1 VGVLIVIVIIILVVL
16 GVSLVAWKSQ
26 TGPGKATLKPG
37 PNNQQLIDPAQAPQV
52 PGQADFLI
60 KPDPGFVVQSR
71 TDGKFSPPPP
81 VPGGQGPV
89 TTANGFGQ
97 VTQNLTAICRL
108 TGKQVTDCSCT
119 RCSAIKK
126 KRKAL

>member
-1 VGVLIVIVIIILVVL
+1 MVGALIIIIILAVL
-16 GVSLVAWKSQ
+16 GVSLAAWKSQ
-26 TGPGKATLKPG
+26 TGPGKANLKPG

-52 PGQADFLI
+52 PGQANFLI

-71 TDGKFSPPPP
+71 TDGKFPPPP
-81 VPGGQGPV
+81 PAAGGQGPV

-108 TGKQVTDCSCT
+108 TGKQVADCTCR
-119 RCSAIKK
+119 RCSDKK
-126 KRKAL
+126 KGKVV